1 MAKRKLTAED
11 IGVYAR
17 AQEERERA
25 KIREKQ
31 VEQDKTIRALV
42 AELDKAE
49 ERTRL
54 ALELKANRKPIKI
67 EAVKT
72 SGKSEGAAIVLA
84 SDWHV
89 GQMVVSAKVNYLNEF
104 NPDIAKI
111 RASRFFRHALKLVE
125 LQRRDMPVDTLVL
138 WLGGDFLSGWI
149 HAELQQTN
157 TMTPLEEALFAQD
170 LISGGLRYLL
180 EQGRFKRI
188 IIPCSIGNHGRTT
201 QYNQHANANETNTEW
216 LLYRSLANQ
225 FSHEKTI
232 QFEISAAYYCYLEIF
247 GRVLR
252 FSHGHNVRYQGG
264 VGGVSIPLN
273 KSVARANGQRRAD
286 MDSIGHFHQRIPY
299 AEATRWQIN
308 GSLVGFDP
316 FALAI
321 GASPEPPV
329 QNFALLD
336 SRRGVTI
343 QAPVILTEDV

>member
-11 IGVYAR
+11 LRVYAR
-17 AQEERERA
+17 AQEERDRI
-25 KIREKQ
+25 KSREKQ
-31 VEQDKTIRALV
+31 AEQDRTIKAL
-42 AELDKAE
+42 ASELDKAE
-49 ERTRL
+49 ERARL
-54 ALELKANRKPIKI
+54 ALELKAHRKPIKI
-67 EAVKT
+67 EASKST
-72 SGKSEGAAIVLA
+72 GKSEGIAIALA

-89 GQMVVSAKVNYLNEF
+89 GQTIIAAKVNYLNEF
-104 NPDIAKI
+104 NPDVARQ
-111 RASRFFRHALKLVE
+111 RAARFFRHTLKLVD
-125 LQRRDMPVDTLVL
+125 LQRRDMPVDSLIL

-157 TMTPLEEALFAQD
+157 AMTPLEEALFAQD

-180 EQGRFKRI
+180 DHGHFKRI

-201 QYNQHANANETNTEW
+201 HYNQHANANETNTEW

-225 FSHEKTI
+225 FSDEKTI
-232 QFEISAAYYCYLEIF
+232 QFEISAAYYCYLEVF

-273 KSVARANGQRRAD
+273 KAVARANQQRRAD

-343 QAPVILTEDV
+343 QAPIILAEDV